1 MVKWGTK
8 RHENKTVRC
17 PYCIE
22 GSEFKAMA
30 GQRAGDW
37 FICASCGHLALPSS
51 PLFEC
56 TCANCERLR
65 LKHQD
70 PKHQKKRRTLD
81 REIKKQVRD
90 LIRGYACR
98 LRTTTF

>member
-1 MVKWGTK
+1 MFKLGTS
-8 RHENKTVRC
+8 RHKNKTVRC

-22 GSEFKAMA
+22 DSEFKAMA
-30 GQRAGDW
+30 GQSAGDW

-65 LKHQD
+65 LKRQD
-70 PKHQKKRRTLD
+70 PKHKTKGEL
-81 REIKKQVRD
+81 
-90 LIRGYACR
+90 
-98 LRTTTF
+98 